1 MNIYIFI
8 RVKNTIK
15 VMNERSFF
23 KIAKALSDP
32 RRFKVLQEISGRDE
46 ISCGGIAD
54 LFPISQATVSHHL
67 KVLTEAN
74 LIEVRREGQH
84 GYFSARQ
91 DVLSAYCREVEKRLQ
106 VLSII

>member
-32 RRFKVLQEISGRDE
+32 RRFKVLQEISGQDE
-46 ISCGGIAD
+46 ISCGDIAE